1 MEIETNQIETEV
13 FDFLFDLNIRAASEL
28 INILKE
34 QSDSC
39 HLIFPKKRNEN
50 NPSKETKRISEQ
62 ELRFAMTSLFIPK
75 KNVVE
80 KFAVEVP
87 TEKTYNFNGSGNKR
101 SASTDLAFYCGN
113 VKIINI
119 ELKANQ
125 PIHSA
130 VKKDIEKLLTENE
143 LGAWCH
149 IFENEDAGTVK
160 NILEKI
166 NSALRSYPSNK
177 SLYFSFLILKTKTLL
192 SCILEKGCIL
202 EINYKDYKGLP
213 SGSHK
218 ILNSKSIEWQ
228 IDKF

>member
-1 MEIETNQIETEV
+1 MKEITNQIEKNV
-13 FDFLFDLNIRAASEL
+13 FDFLLDLNKRAASEL
-28 INILKE
+28 INIHNE
-34 QSDSC
+34 QSDSW
-39 HLIFPKKRNEN
+39 HLIFPKKRDKN

-62 ELRFAMTSLFIPK
+62 ELRFAITSLFIPK
-75 KNVVE
+75 KNVVD

-87 TEKTYNFNGSGNKR
+87 TEKTYNFSGSGNKR
-101 SASTDLAFYCGN
+101 SASTDLAFYCDKDK
-113 VKIINI
+113 VINI
-119 ELKANQ
+119 ELKATNADTKA
-125 PIHSA
+125 IY
-130 VKKDIEKLLTENE
+130 KDIQKLSTEE
-143 LGAWCH
+143 ILGAWCH